1 MTTSIEIQP
10 AGPIYGSIRPPGSK
24 SLTNRALVCA
34 ALARGESIL
43 TGVLESEDTS
53 LMIEALRQLGIA
65 VDPHPGPLPMGE
77 GTSHHP
83 SPLPTNLRS
92 VPGEGTL
99 AKAKT
104 VRVSGCNGR
113 LPAAQA
119 NLFAGNS
126 GTTIRFLTA
135 MAALGRGRFRLDG
148 TPRMRERPIE
158 DLLIALKQLGAKAY
172 SELGSGCP
180 PVVVEAAGLRG
191 GRAEIAGDI
200 SSQFLSGLLMAAAYA
215 KKPVELVIRGRLV
228 SQPYV
233 SMTTAV
239 MAAFGVQVETRPEG
253 FIVPAGVGYH
263 GRVYE
268 IEPDASAASYFF
280 AAAAITSGKI
290 TVQGLSRQSL
300 QGDVAFC
307 DCLEKMG
314 CTVEYGKNEITVR
327 GGKLRGIDADMNAIS
342 DTVQTLA
349 AVALFADGPTTIS
362 RVAHIRHKET
372 DRIHALA
379 CELRKI
385 GAGVEER
392 PDGLRIIPG
401 KLRGTSIETYNDHR
415 MAMSLALVGL
425 TVPGIIILDPEC
437 TAKTY
442 PDFFADL
449 ARITQKSERGTQNDR
464 RK

>member
-1 MTTSIEIQP
+1 MTSSIELQP
-10 AGPIYGSIRPPGSK
+10 AGPIHGSIRPPGSK

-34 ALARGESIL
+34 ALARGESVL
-43 TGVLESEDTS
+43 TGVLESEDTG
-53 LMIEALRQLGIA
+53 LMIEALRLLGIA
-65 VDPHPGPLPMGE
+65 VGPHPDPLPK
-77 GTSHHP
+77 
-83 SPLPTNLRS
+83 R
-92 VPGEGTL
+92 EGTL

-104 VRVSGCNGR
+104 MRVSGCNGR
-113 LPAAQA
+113 PPAAQA

-158 DLLIALKQLGAKAY
+158 DLLDALKQLGTKAY

-191 GRAEIAGDI
+191 GRAEIAGNV

-215 KKPVELVIRGRLV
+215 ENPVELVLRGPLV
-228 SQPYV
+228 SQPYAA
-233 SMTTAV
+233 MTTAV
-239 MAAFGVQVETRPEG
+239 MAAFGVRAETRPEG
-253 FIVPAGVGYH
+253 FMVPAGVGYH
-263 GRVYE
+263 ERVYE

-280 AAAAITSGKI
+280 AAAAITGGKI
-290 TVQGLSRQSL
+290 TVLGLSRQSL

-314 CTVEYGKNEITVR
+314 CTVEYGKNEITVH

-349 AVALFADGPTTIS
+349 AVALFARGPTTIS

-401 KLRGTSIETYNDHR
+401 MLRGTRIETYNDHR
-415 MAMSLALVGL
+415 MAMSMALVGL
-425 TVPGIIILDPEC
+425 AVPGIVILDPEC

-442 PDFFADL
+442 PDFFGDLERISQKAD
-449 ARITQKSERGTQNDR
+449 
-464 RK
+464 

>member
-10 AGPIYGSIRPPGSK
+10 TAPIHGSIRPPGSK

-43 TGVLESEDTS
+43 TGVLESEDTI
-53 LMIEALRQLGIA
+53 LMIEALQQLGIA
-65 VDPHPGPLPMGE
+65 VDPHSIPGPVI
-77 GTSHHP
+77 
-83 SPLPTNLRS
+83 LRS
-92 VPGEGTL
+92 VPGEGKIIRIL
-99 AKAKT
+99 
-104 VRVSGCNGR
+104 GCAGR
-113 LPAAQA
+113 PPAAQA

-158 DLLIALKQLGAKAY
+158 DLLDALKQLGAKAY

-200 SSQFLSGLLMAAAYA
+200 SSQFISGLLMAAPYA
-215 KKPVELVIRGRLV
+215 ENPVELVLRGRLV

-233 SMTTAV
+233 AMTTAV
-239 MAAFGVQVETRPEG
+239 MAAFGVETQTRPEG
-253 FIVPAGVGYH
+253 FIVPTGDGYY

-280 AAAAITSGKI
+280 AAAAITGGKI
-290 TVQGLSRQSL
+290 TVEGLSRQSL

-314 CTVEYGKNEITVR
+314 CTVEYGENEITLQ
-327 GGKLRGIDADMNAIS
+327 GGKLRGIDVDMNAIS

-349 AVALFADGPTTIS
+349 AVALFADGPTTVS
-362 RVAHIRHKET
+362 HVGHIRHKET

-379 CELRKI
+379 TELRKI
-385 GAGVEER
+385 GAGVEEY

-401 KLRGTSIETYNDHR
+401 KLRGTRIETYNDHR
-415 MAMSLALVGL
+415 MAMSMALVGL
-425 TVPGIIILDPEC
+425 AVPGIVILDPEC

-442 PDFFADL
+442 PEFFADL
-449 ARITQKSERGTQNDR
+449 ARITQKEQRETQNDQ